1 MDANAIKTLT
11 ERHPESVAQLFAAY
25 GYDMPVTAR
34 NIELM
39 LKVNGNKPMP
49 VSNADG
55 EKSKKTFG
63 DYLNELIIPGLQI
76 AGTLF
81 GSKKPQVTTTVAP
94 TPATTP
100 QPEPDATPRI
110 AGINR
115 NLFILLFVVVVII
128 IVLLIKKHAK

>member
-1 MDANAIKTLT
+1 MDAQAIQQLV
-11 ERHPESVAQLFAAY
+11 ERHPESVAQLFSAY
-25 GYDMPVTAR
+25 GYDMPVTEKHIR
-34 NIELM
+34 LM
-39 LKVNGNKPMP
+39 LKVNGNKPLP
-49 VSNADG
+49 ISNADG
-55 EKSKKTFG
+55 EQSKKTFA

-81 GSKKPQVTTTVAP
+81 GSKTPQTTAVAP
-94 TPATTP
+94 KAATTP
-100 QPEPDATPRI
+100 EPKPTPRI